1 MLVSCQVG
9 VELVVLIRC
18 SPSRTRCAPP
28 AWPPD
33 PGLSPHRA
41 MKTIFLFSPESL
53 TLSRFGVR
61 FRRRNPSSCLSIR
74 SLFIHR
80 DPSLTAHRAE
90 TSLKTEQKASGP
102 IRSCCA
108 VAWNFH
114 PELLRSMPG
123 NATISSDVAGS
134 GLVPGTGRGRI
145 WLLPGPDPAY
155 VSSSSRFGGDV
166 VLLVYW
172 LDRIPGA
179 SCGFFATCSTHAAV
193 ACRRGAHSGGG

>member
-1 MLVSCQVG
+1 MLCVRVMPSRG
-9 VELVVLIRC
+9 RARRPYPL
-18 SPSRTRCAPP
+18 PSRTRGAPP
-28 AWPPD
+28 AWPPRRTR
-33 PGLSPHRA
+33 PFTSLRRENNNLS
-41 MKTIFLFSPESL
+41 FLPL

-74 SLFIHR
+74 SLFVHR

-145 WLLPGPDPAY
+145 WLLPGPNPTRRTCLLAL
-155 VSSSSRFGGDV
+155 V